1 MANLDGGGGAGEEST
16 GNEKDVIDIVSL
28 RVNLQRVE
36 QIRSVMSIASGC
48 VAGIC
53 GYTGFEGLSTCI
65 IMKNESVV
73 VLYVHKLLCFVA
85 ALCGILASGVG
96 GGGVVDRH
104 LRMDLRTYLSIS

>member
-1 MANLDGGGGAGEEST
+1 MIDPMANLDGGAGAGAEEST

-53 GYTGFEGLSTCI
+53 GYTGFEGLST
-65 IMKNESVV
+65 
-73 VLYVHKLLCFVA
+73 
-85 ALCGILASGVG
+85 
-96 GGGVVDRH
+96 
-104 LRMDLRTYLSIS
+104 

>member
-53 GYTGFEGLSTCI
+53 GYTGFEGLSTCY
-65 IMKNESVV
+65 NE
-73 VLYVHKLLCFVA
+73 K
-85 ALCGILASGVG
+85 
-96 GGGVVDRH
+96 
-104 LRMDLRTYLSIS
+104 